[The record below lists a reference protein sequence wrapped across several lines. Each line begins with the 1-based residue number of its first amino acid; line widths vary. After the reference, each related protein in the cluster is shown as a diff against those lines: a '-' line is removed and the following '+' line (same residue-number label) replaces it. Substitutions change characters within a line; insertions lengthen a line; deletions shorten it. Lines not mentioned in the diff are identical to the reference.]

1 MKRSTSVT
9 VAAAFLLAGGLFI
22 TFGAVLAVLGQL
34 LIRTVPI
41 QTPHRGQET
50 LGPLLFALGME
61 SLLALWAIVTAI
73 GLFRL
78 RNWARISILVL
89 SGFVA
94 ISTAFALV
102 ALIAVL
108 PVVMNTQVRELPP
121 GMSTFL
127 PVMVVSVTVVPFGC
141 AIWWLILFL
150 RKSVRLQFQATR
162 LERASAS
169 VASGVVVSQ
178 SPIATAPA
186 MFTPPAAEIPRP
198 PKIPTSILVI
208 AIYLLAMSPLALLGL
223 PYAARL
229 RMPNILLGILL
240 TGWRAWASLA
250 TMMALQF
257 ALGILLVLKK
267 AWAID
272 GTITYAVFVLLNSLL
287 YAFSPARDAM
297 IAAAFRN
304 LPLPPEVPAEFFH
317 QFMYVMLTFSII
329 FSVLKA
335 LVALYFL
342 FTRRPAYLS
351 ACTLRAERS

>member
-9 VAAAFLLAGGLFI
+9 LAAALLLAGGLFI
-22 TFGAVLAVLGQL
+22 AFAAAMAVLGQL
-34 LIRTVPI
+34 LMRTVPI
-41 QTPHRGQET
+41 QTLPRGQEI

-94 ISTAFALV
+94 VSTAFALV
-102 ALIAVL
+102 ALTSVL
-108 PVVMNTQVRELPP
+108 PVMMNTQVRDLPP
-121 GMSTFL
+121 GMSTFRT
-127 PVMVVSVTVVPFGC
+127 VMVIAVIVVPFGC
-141 AIWWLILFL
+141 AIWWLILFA
-150 RKSVRLQFQATR
+150 RKSVRLQFQAAT

-169 VASGVVVSQ
+169 VTSGVVVSQ
-178 SPIATAPA
+178 SPIATTPA
-186 MFTPPAAEIPRP
+186 MLTPPAAEIPRS

-208 AIYLLAMSPLALLGL
+208 AIYLLAMSPLAVLGL

-229 RMPNILLGILL
+229 HMPNILLGILV
-240 TGWRAWASLA
+240 TGWKAWASLA

-257 ALGILLVLKK
+257 ALGIVLVLKK
-267 AWAID
+267 ARAID
-272 GTITYAVFVLLNSLL
+272 GTIAYAVFVLLNSLL
-287 YAFSPARDAM
+287 CVFSPARGAM
-297 IAAAFRN
+297 IAAALRN
-304 LPLPPEVPAEFFH
+304 LPLPPEVPAETLRH
-317 QFMYVMLTFSII
+317 FMHVMLTFSMI

-342 FTRRPAYLS
+342 FTRRRAYLS
-351 ACTLRAERS
+351 ACALRTESA